1 MKKTELLS
9 LLGRIF
15 ASIAFIVMFLY
26 GFVSLFIH
34 TFSVYDM
41 AVLKINFFVSNP
53 AQSLWNLIIIIAFFT
68 FVFWIIWN
76 INRKIW
82 FLISGFIFFTIGVI
96 TFILLLINDLKD
108 TERLVVGLS
117 VSLLLIING
126 TFWFLTGYWMEK
138 KTKIEQN
145 IFKKKIKNEKTPS

>member
-1 MKKTELLS
+1 MKKTELLA

-26 GFVSLFIH
+26 GFISLFIH
-34 TFSVYDM
+34 TVSIYDM
-41 AVLKINFFVSNP
+41 GVLKINFLVSNP

-76 INRKIW
+76 ISRKIG
-82 FLISGFIFFTIGVI
+82 FLIYGIIFFTIGVI
-96 TFILLLINDLKD
+96 TFILLLINDLRD

-117 VSLLLIING
+117 ISLLLIING
-126 TFWFLTGYWMEK
+126 LFWFLTGYWMEK
-138 KTKIEQN
+138 KTKINQT
-145 IFKKKIKNEKTPS
+145 IFKQRIKNEKTPN